1 MISTQNQIEKRK
13 MCGMD
18 NSSIPHNKTNSKFIL
33 KMYDKNL
40 LQSNGDFKNGEIPI
54 LWDF

>member
-1 MISTQNQIEKRK
+1 MNSTQNQMEKKK

-40 LQSNGDFKNGEIPI
+40 LQSNCDFKNGEIPI